1 MENMENY
8 LFEYWKINPQIRKIK
23 NEDLGITLLK
33 IDDEAWVD
41 KDGHIQIRES
51 WNNLTLLS
59 ELIKLKGKYVMYVGK
74 HNNWNQNYSNLE
86 PHLRIIIGKLYQA
99 HYGPS
104 TSKIEFDPSNS
115 IELIIYPK
123 SLNLND
129 CESDWMIRPV
139 GKVQINNI
147 EKMGL
152 EIRELSNEEA
162 INIKSSIRDNPHEI
176 AEINRKWIFE

>member
-1 MENMENY
+1 MENY
-8 LFEYWKINPQIRKIK
+8 LFEYWKINPKLRKIK
-23 NEDLGITLLK
+23 NDDLGVTLLK

-59 ELIKLKGKYVMYVGK
+59 ELIKLKGKYVMYLGT
-74 HNNWNQNYSNLE
+74 HNNWNQIYSYLE
-86 PHLRIIIGKLYQA
+86 PHLRIVIGKLSQA

-123 SLNLND
+123 SLKLND
-129 CESDWMIRPV
+129 WESDWMIRPV
-139 GKVQINNI
+139 GNIQINNI
-147 EKMGL
+147 EMMGL
-152 EIRELSNEEA
+152 EIRELSEEET
-162 INIKSSIRDNPHEI
+162 IDIKSSIRNNPHKI
-176 AEINRKWIFE
+176 AEINRKWIFEK